1 MKKKRIILASS
12 SKYRKTLLASILT
25 DFECIS
31 PNIDETRMPN
41 EKPENMVMRLA
52 INKAKKV
59 CENSKDALVIG
70 SDSCAYCDSKI
81 LGKPLKKDIA
91 IEYLEFISNKIIIFY
106 TGVCVIDSQSMNI
119 QKDLAEY
126 KIKLKKLSKKDITD
140 YVDKH
145 NPIHS
150 SAAFRFEV
158 AKDLL
163 IQEFIDKENDL
174 SGLIGLPLIK
184 LQKILAN

>member
-1 MKKKRIILASS
+1 M
-12 SKYRKTLLASILT
+12 
-25 DFECIS
+25 
-31 PNIDETRMPN
+31 
-41 EKPENMVMRLA
+41 
-52 INKAKKV
+52 
-59 CENSKDALVIG
+59 
-70 SDSCAYCDSKI
+70 
-81 LGKPLKKDIA
+81 
-91 IEYLEFISNKIIIFY
+91 EFISNKIIIFY

-140 YVDKH
+140 YVNKH

-184 LQKILAN
+184 LQNLLDN